1 MPMLCFITL
10 GIHCY
15 FDRIP
20 QTLDC
25 ASSLLN
31 FLEVFFFIFKTFI
44 HLNLIICVKRRAPF

>member
-44 HLNLIICVKRRAPF
+44 HLNLICVKRRAPF